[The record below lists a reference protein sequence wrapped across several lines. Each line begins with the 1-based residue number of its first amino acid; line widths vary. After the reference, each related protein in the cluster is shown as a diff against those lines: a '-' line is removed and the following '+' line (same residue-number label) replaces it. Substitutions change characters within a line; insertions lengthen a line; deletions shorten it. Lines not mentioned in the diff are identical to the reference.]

1 MVAAQYTL
9 GIEYAPKR
17 ISVRT
22 LLVSGFLMDPS
33 LFLCALFQT
42 EKETFD
48 YADHT
53 YSQVLFPVFFTNCDA
68 FNDLYRV
75 Y

>member
-1 MVAAQYTL
+1 
-9 GIEYAPKR
+9 
-17 ISVRT
+17 
-22 LLVSGFLMDPS
+22 MDPS
-33 LFLCALFQT
+33 LFLCALFQA

-48 YADHT
+48 YADDT